1 MYSDHKSFI
10 LFRFIKLMFEAS
22 PTEATRKG
30 YRLPPPASYLSLC
43 RSLCTGEV
51 GDTLNCEL
59 SPLLAQRACSYD
71 HLLDISSK
79 EEVAEFC
86 GKVASL
92 LEEAEGIERSAASSS
107 LSPDQSVDLKIIISQ
122 LKLQRVRWEEVQQHR
137 RNAGFYLPL
146 YPLLHLLPTW
156 DPDPSLAGPSCP
168 TPPTLPQLSHPGVV
182 LLSVAERM
190 VALLVRLRAIP
201 GVLENARV
209 NLTSPVRVFVEMA
222 LSVCASFQAFLEES
236 VPKLSAILVSFDP
249 SLGPAPVILEKI
261 NLASKVAALSVQK
274 YAAFLRENVL
284 SISSAD
290 VSIGKETFDKILQLE
305 HFIESSESLLDMGN
319 SHFKE
324 VKAQLETL
332 AREIDP
338 SRTWQEITDQVIRP
352 IHSTAE
358 ELLADFM
365 SEINRARQ
373 HTQEKKL
380 VSGLPQGDCIV
391 GTYTSKFLIP
401 FTPFGDF
408 LNPSPFAGMEVK
420 PEPYS
425 AEPMHQHLVGHL
437 HLHGVQPSM
446 TELEKEE
453 CLCALDHTFITVVA
467 PHESYPGHHVQALLA
482 QTHPRLLRKYFESPL
497 FYEGWG
503 LYTEELAYE
512 SGFFHKDHHYT
523 GNEAS
528 VTIPAGEYE
537 KLARLTQLR
546 LRLWRAARI
555 LLDVQLNIGEL
566 SFEVSQK
573 FLQREVL
580 FSAEASCSETLI
592 YLSQPGYAS
601 CYVAGFLMLLQ
612 LRERARL
619 NSAQA
624 SKPFSLQEFH
634 DSLLVK
640 GCLPFKL
647 LQLLL

>member
-1 MYSDHKSFI
+1 
-10 LFRFIKLMFEAS
+10 MFEAS

-43 RSLCTGEV
+43 QALCTGED
-51 GDTLNCEL
+51 GDMLDCEL

-71 HLLDISSK
+71 HLLDISSE
-79 EEVAEFC
+79 EEVAVFC
-86 GKVASL
+86 GKVTSL
-92 LEEAEGIERSAASSS
+92 LEEAEGVERSAASSP
-107 LSPDQSVDLKIIISQ
+107 LSPDQSVDLKIIVSQ
-122 LKLQRVRWEEVQQHR
+122 LRLQRVRWEEVCQHH
-137 RNAGFYLPL
+137 RNPGLYLPL
-146 YPLLHLLPTW
+146 SPLLHLLPTW
-156 DPDPSLAGPSCP
+156 GPDPSLMDPSCA
-168 TPPTLPQLSHPGVV
+168 TPLTLPQLSHPGVA
-182 LLSVAERM
+182 LLSVAERL
-190 VALLVRLRAIP
+190 VALLARLRAIP
-201 GVLENARV
+201 RVLENAGV
-209 NLTSPVRVFVEMA
+209 NLTSPVRVCVETA
-222 LSVCASFQAFLEES
+222 LNVCSSFQLFLEES
-236 VPKLSAILVSFDP
+236 VPNLSATLVSFDP
-249 SLGPAPVILEKI
+249 SLGLAPPILEKI
-261 NLASKVAALSVQK
+261 SLASRVAALSVHK
-274 YAAFLRENVL
+274 YAIFLGENIL
-284 SISSAD
+284 PKSSAN
-290 VSIGKETFDKILQLE
+290 VSIGKEAFDKILQLE
-305 HFIESSESLLDMGN
+305 HFIENSESLLDMGD

-324 VKAQLETL
+324 VKAQLEML
-332 AREIDP
+332 AHEIDP
-338 SRTWQEITDQVIRP
+338 RRTWQEITDQVIRP
-352 IHSTAE
+352 IHSTAG

-380 VSGLPQGDCIV
+380 VSGLPEGERIV
-391 GTYTSKFLIP
+391 GSYTSKFLIP

-408 LNPSPFAGMEVK
+408 LNPSPFAGMEEK
-420 PEPYS
+420 TEPPS
-425 AEPMHQHLVGHL
+425 AEPMHQQLVGHL
-437 HLHGVQPSM
+437 HLHGVQPNM
-446 TELEKEE
+446 TELEAEG
-453 CLCALDHTFITVVA
+453 CLRALDHTFITVVA
-467 PHESYPGHHVQALLA
+467 PHESYPGHHIQALLA

-512 SGFFHKDHHYT
+512 TGFFRKQHHYT
-523 GNEAS
+523 EKGAS
-528 VTIPAGEYE
+528 VAIPAGEYE

-555 LLDVQLNIGEL
+555 LLDVQLNTGEL
-566 SFEVSQK
+566 SFEECQN

-580 FSAEASCSETLI
+580 FSAEASHSEILI

-624 SKPFSLQEFH
+624 SRPFSLQEFH